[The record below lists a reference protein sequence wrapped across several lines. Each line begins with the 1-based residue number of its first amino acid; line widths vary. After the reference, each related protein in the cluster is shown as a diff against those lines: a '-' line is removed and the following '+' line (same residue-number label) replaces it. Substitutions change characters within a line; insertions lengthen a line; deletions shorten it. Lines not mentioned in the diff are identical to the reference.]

1 MARTIVIRITVDN
14 REAINSI
21 KAQRESLKMLHDEIR
36 LTNEQQRAAE
46 LHALRVAK
54 ANETLETSQKSLIAS
69 IAQGYI
75 IGKAV
80 SAIYTSIAG
89 SLGQA
94 AANAVD
100 FQFQMAKINA
110 ITGAG
115 SATLAALETTIRNV
129 SAATSLSQNELAKT
143 ALEMSKLG
151 LSSRQVQEALVGVA
165 QLSRALD
172 EDLVATGETVVAI
185 LNTYNFNASE
195 AGRVTDQLAFTVKAS
210 ALDIQ
215 KFGTAFAYVGGTAAA
230 AGVSFEEL
238 QGAMDILSNAGIKSS
253 TIGTQLRRIIADLSN
268 ENSKASQ
275 AIGGQ
280 TIQTVGLVGALEA
293 LRDKN
298 IDISGLTEIFG
309 RTASS
314 VASILIKYSSA
325 VGGLA
330 DETSKAKGLTKDLSD
345 LMQNNLKTNLDATTT
360 AWTDLGIEISKSTGF
375 LSTFLGIATKA
386 LRNGAEVIS
395 DDKLLSQFEK
405 ENPKEFARAKEEV
418 SGRIASQ
425 GLLGTTDGFKKFK
438 RLKEMERAEQEQK
451 ENLVD
456 ELKNT
461 FQQDFILPKG
471 FNPKTDLGK
480 IPIEDTRAF
489 QNLQA
494 LYGSDD
500 PVFAK
505 ALAKAQLEFS
515 LKLEH
520 YNDSE
525 FDNKTLDKAKKAKK
539 AKGLNSASKRM
550 LEYRDLLSPLSQE
563 NQDFVPLDDRIEK
576 PTKLNEASKG
586 MIAFRDSLAPLS
598 DENQAEEFAEHWSR
612 AMQQYIDYLGEAQNA
627 NEEFSQGLYFTME
640 TFDFLGASANV
651 FGDFV
656 ANQFRT
662 NKETLT
668 EFKDA
673 FGEMALSFI
682 SQIIAMEVRLLAF
695 KAAVSLF
702 KFATGAFAGEAAV
715 NAIDQVPLTGM
726 TAANGYDGVLSQ
738 PTMIL
743 AGEAGPE
750 RVKISPLGKTSSMDG
765 GGYGGGGNTIIY
777 VTGDVFNAEKLVDK
791 VQLTNER
798 SKQRY
803 V

>member
-36 LTNEQQRAAE
+36 HTNEQQRAAE
-46 LHALRVAK
+46 SHALRVAK
-54 ANETLETSQKSLIAS
+54 ANQTLETSQKSLIAS

-75 IGKAV
+75 IGKGI

-89 SLGQA
+89 SLGTA
-94 AANAVD
+94 ATNAIE

-115 SATLAALETTIRNV
+115 SATLASLETTIRSV
-129 SAATSLSQNELAKT
+129 SAATALSQNELAKT
-143 ALEMSKLG
+143 ALEMAKLG

-165 QLSRALD
+165 RLSRALD

-215 KFGTAFAYVGGTAAA
+215 KFGTAFSYVGGTAAA

-253 TIGTQLRRIIADLSN
+253 TIGTQLRRIIADLSD
-268 ENSKASQ
+268 ENSKASR
-275 AIGGQ
+275 AIEGQ

-298 IDISGLTEIFG
+298 IDIGGLTEIFG

-325 VGGLA
+325 VGSLA
-330 DETSKAKGLTKDLSD
+330 EQTAKTSGLTKELSD
-345 LMQNNLKTNLDATTT
+345 LMQNNLKTNLDGITTS
-360 AWTDLGIEISKSTGF
+360 WTDLGIEISKSTGF
-375 LSTFLGIATKA
+375 LNTFAVAIKNTIGDITLGLQMDRLIDEFAKTQEGKRVA
-386 LRNGAEVIS
+386 GIQARNGSIGTSPRDFLVQSKEF
-395 DDKLLSQFEK
+395 SQFYADRKQAAEDAQK
-405 ENPKEFARAKEEV
+405 REN
-418 SGRIASQ
+418 I
-425 GLLGTTDGFKKFK
+425 
-438 RLKEMERAEQEQK
+438 
-451 ENLVD
+451 VD
-456 ELKNT
+456 ELKST
-461 FQQDFILPKG
+461 FQQDFVLPKG
-471 FNPKTDLGK
+471 FNPKTDLGI
-480 IPIEDTRAF
+480 IPIKDTFAF
-489 QNLQA
+489 KHLSA
-494 LYGSDD
+494 IYGGDEAG
-500 PVFAK
+500 FAK
-505 ALAKAQLEFS
+505 ALEQARLEYS
-515 LKLEH
+515 LKLERA
-520 YNDSE
+520 NDTE
-525 FDNKTLDKAKKAKK
+525 FDDKVLDKAAKAKK
-539 AKGLNSASKRM
+539 AKGLNTASKRA
-550 LEYRDLLSPLSQE
+550 LDYRDLISPLSEE
-563 NQDFVPLDDRIEK
+563 NQNFVPLDEQIEK
-576 PTKLNEASKG
+576 SGKLNSASKS
-586 MIAFRDSLAPLS
+586 MLEFRDNLAPLS
-598 DENQAEEFAEHWSR
+598 EANQAEEFTEHWSE
-612 AMQQYIDYLGEAQNA
+612 AWQNYIEYIGNAQNA
-627 NEEFSQGLYFTME
+627 NDEFSQSLYFTME

-651 FGDFV
+651 FGDFI

-662 NKETLT
+662 NKETLG

-702 KFATGAFAGEAAV
+702 KFGANFFAPGAGS
-715 NAIDQVPLTGM
+715 AIDAVPSGLV
-726 TAANGYDGVLSQ
+726 AANGYDGMVTQ
-738 PTMIL
+738 PTMVL

-750 RVKISPLGKTSSMDG
+750 RLKITPLGKMSSG
-765 GGYGGGGNTIIY
+765 EGVYGGGGNTIIY